1 MGCLSRR
8 EAVFGASV
16 LGALAALLSG
26 GRARADQPHMQ
37 AALDALKLADR
48 ELAAASADKGGH
60 RAKAQDLVRQAI
72 VQVERGIQYDRRH

>member
-1 MGCLSRR
+1 
-8 EAVFGASV
+8 
-16 LGALAALLSG
+16 
-26 GRARADQPHMQ
+26 MQ